1 MNSARVKIAEN
12 HLGNCNEIFAVCP
25 IGRAG
30 TDAGVEAVFSLAE
43 RANLS
48 RVGIICTKS
57 DVRLSP
63 CCNFCAIT
71 DIWDRTFKLRKLKMT
86 GKEKRVHVL
95 GVLQPI

>member
-57 DVRLSP
+57 DVGLSMLEFW
-63 CCNFCAIT
+63 CSY
-71 DIWDRTFKLRKLKMT
+71 
-86 GKEKRVHVL
+86 
-95 GVLQPI
+95 

>member
-57 DVRLSP
+57 DVRPSLMK
-63 CCNFCAIT
+63 FCAVA

-86 GKEKRVHVL
+86 GKEKRVHVS